1 MYFIMREFKKSFLVV
16 KDDLHIFLYELS
28 VHTSSLFSY
37 IVAELFLLFLEAL
50 CIEDIENLC
59 L

>member
-1 MYFIMREFKKSFLVV
+1 MSEFKIIFLMV
-16 KDDLHIFLYELS
+16 KDGSHIFLYELS
-28 VHTSSLFSY
+28 VHTSRLFIY
-37 IVAELFLLFLEAL
+37 KVVELFLLFLEAL